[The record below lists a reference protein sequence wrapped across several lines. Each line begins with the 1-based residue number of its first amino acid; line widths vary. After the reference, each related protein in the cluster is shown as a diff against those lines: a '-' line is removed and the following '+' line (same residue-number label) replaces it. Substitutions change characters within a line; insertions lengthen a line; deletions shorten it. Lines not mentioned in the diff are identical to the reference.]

1 MASSIYLIELQQILT
16 EYFRGFEKDL
26 IKRRKNGRFSTKQLI
41 YLNPIRLRQIG
52 LNILYKLPLKHSE
65 SICRNTTT

>member
-26 IKRRKNGRFSTKQLI
+26 VKRRKNGRFSTKQLI
-41 YLNPIRLRQIG
+41 YLNPIRLCGCQFG
-52 LNILYKLPLKHSE
+52 TPAVFSLFEAWFLL
-65 SICRNTTT
+65 